1 MLCQLKSCGRCDGD
15 LVLDR
20 EDWKCL
26 QCAEYYYGDKGYPR
40 GELRALSV
48 PVPAGV
54 TEEGSGSIGSYL
66 SSVDPATLA
75 PSRKGPYNH
84 RAPRHINAIVRAKTM
99 GEERW
104 RGRNSKVI
112 GYLDQGLSVRE
123 ISLLTGRGPRQIRN
137 VREKLADLREA
148 GLA

>member
-1 MLCQLKSCGRCDGD
+1 MLCQLKSCGRCGGD

-26 QCAEYYYGDKGYPR
+26 QCAEYYYGDKGYLR
-40 GELRALSV
+40 GELRPVRV
-48 PVPAGV
+48 PIPAGV
-54 TEEGSGSIGSYL
+54 PEEGSGSSASDLGSI
-66 SSVDPATLA
+66 DAAALA

-84 RAPRHINAIVRAKTM
+84 QAPRNINSIVAAKAI

-104 RGRNSKVI
+104 LGRNSKVI

-123 ISLLTGRGPRQIRN
+123 ISFLTGRGPRQIRN
-137 VREKLADLREA
+137 VREKLADLRAA